1 MKSSK
6 RDKAEG
12 TVDRI
17 AGKILGFIGRL
28 TGNRSH
34 RAKGEAAKGR
44 GAFRTTRG
52 RAKDAGGR

>member
-17 AGKILGFIGRL
+17 AGKVLDFIGRL
-28 TGNRSH
+28 TGKTSH
-34 RAKGEAAKGR
+34 RAKGNVAKGR

>member
-17 AGKILGFIGRL
+17 AGKILDFIGRL
-28 TGNRSH
+28 TGNTSH
-34 RAKGEAAKGR
+34 RVKGNAA
-44 GAFRTTRG
+44 
-52 RAKDAGGR
+52 

>member
-12 TVDRI
+12 AVDRI
-17 AGKILGFIGRL
+17 AGKILDFVGRL
-28 TGNRSH
+28 TGNTSH
-34 RAKGEAAKGR
+34 RAKGKAAQGR

>member
-17 AGKILGFIGRL
+17 AGKVLAFFGRL
-28 TGNRSH
+28 TGNTSH
-34 RAKGEAAKGR
+34 RAKGNAAKGR
-44 GAFRTTRG
+44 GAFRSTKG
-52 RAKDAGGR
+52 KAKGAGGR

>member
-17 AGKILGFIGRL
+17 AGKILAFIGRL

-34 RAKGEAAKGR
+34 QAKGNAAKGR
-44 GAFRTTRG
+44 E
-52 RAKDAGGR
+52 AKGAGGR